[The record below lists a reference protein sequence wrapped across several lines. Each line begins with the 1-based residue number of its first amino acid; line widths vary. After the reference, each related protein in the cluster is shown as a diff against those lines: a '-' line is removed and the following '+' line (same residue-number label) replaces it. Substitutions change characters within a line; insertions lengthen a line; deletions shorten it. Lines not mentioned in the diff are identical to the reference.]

1 MAPRALL
8 DAELIKTF
16 SLFKKKIAVSVKC
29 YKAKHN
35 MMRYVCV
42 IILMSYEVRKR
53 KLSSEWWRDDLKTFP
68 DKTSLDL

>member
-8 DAELIKTF
+8 GAVC
-16 SLFKKKIAVSVKC
+16 FKKKIAISVKC

-35 MMRYVCV
+35 KVRYICV
-42 IILMSYEVRKR
+42 IILMSYEVHKR
-53 KLSSEWWRDDLKTFP
+53 KLSSEWWRNDLKTFP